1 MWQMIARRI
10 CVGLILMWVVSLL
23 IFALTQVLP
32 GDAAEIRLG
41 QQATKESLAALREQ
55 LGLDKP
61 WYMQYFSWI
70 GNLLTGNLG
79 VSNAGGATIESL
91 IGNRIGNTLFMT
103 AKSTVSVP
111 AFVHAAM
118 YPVAYSTAYYW
129 EQWV

>member
-10 CVGLILMWVVSLL
+10 CVGLVLMWVVSLL

-70 GNLLTGNLG
+70 GNLTYWKSWI
-79 VSNAGGATIESL
+79 SNA
-91 IGNRIGNTLFMT
+91 
-103 AKSTVSVP
+103 
-111 AFVHAAM
+111 
-118 YPVAYSTAYYW
+118 VA
-129 EQWV
+129 QQLRV